1 MRKDEINLEVHLGRL
16 ILKNPV
22 LVASGTFSYEYTE
35 LIDISKLGAVVTKA
49 VTLRKRRGNRPPRTW
64 ETSCGL
70 LNSIGLEN
78 PGVEHFLEKD
88 LPRWRRWP
96 VKLIV
101 NVAGETVEEYAELAR
116 ILDGAEGVDALEA
129 NISCPNIREGGIFF
143 GVNPEMSY
151 RVISAMRSRT
161 SKPLIAKLTPNV
173 TDIVSIA
180 GACVEAGAEILSLIN
195 TLRGLAIDP
204 DTFRPRLGKGF
215 GGLSGPAIKP
225 LAVGM
230 IHQVYRALDVP
241 LIGIGGILDY
251 RDAVE
256 FFLAG
261 ARAVA
266 VGTGNFVNP
275 RIPLEIIEGL
285 TKFLE
290 EKGMRGVEDLVGKVR
305 FEVGATWPRFPR
317 TEGEL
322 TI

>member
-1 MRKDEINLEVHLGRL
+1 LGNNKINLEVHLGRL
-16 ILKNPV
+16 TLKTPV

-78 PGVEHFLEKD
+78 PGVEYFLEND

-116 ILDGAEGVDALEA
+116 ILDGADGVDALEA
-129 NISCPNIREGGIFF
+129 NISCPNTREGGIFF

-180 GACVEAGAEILSLIN
+180 RACVEAGAEILSLIN

-204 DTFRPRLGKGF
+204 DTFRPRLGEGF

-225 LAVGM
+225 VTVGM

-290 EKGMRGVEDLVGKVR
+290 EKGMGEIGDLVGKVK
-305 FEVGATWPRFPR
+305 FEGGAP
-317 TEGEL
+317 G
-322 TI
+322 